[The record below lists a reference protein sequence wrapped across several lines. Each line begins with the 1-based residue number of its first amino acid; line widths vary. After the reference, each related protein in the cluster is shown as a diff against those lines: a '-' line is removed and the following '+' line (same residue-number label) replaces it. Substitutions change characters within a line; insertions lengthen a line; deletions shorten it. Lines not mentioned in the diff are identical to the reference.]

1 MGNQF
6 KLTRTGRNWHVMA
19 RRGAGAATEATWV
32 SLGGCPNQIVAVRV
46 WLALMA
52 RGGR

>member
-1 MGNQF
+1 MADQF
-6 KLTRTGRNWHVMA
+6 QLTRKGRNWHVMA
-19 RRGAGAATEATWV
+19 RKGAGAATEASWV
-32 SLGGCPNQIVAVRV
+32 SLGGCTDQIVAMRV

>member
-1 MGNQF
+1 M
-6 KLTRTGRNWHVMA
+6 TRK
-19 RRGAGAATEATWV
+19 GAGAATEAAWL
-32 SLGGCPNQIVAVRV
+32 SMGGRPDQIVAMRV